1 MILTLNVTLV
11 PLAARVGMTGI
22 RTVSSQSGVVIF
34 VVFVQVTP
42 VPTWAPQDHP
52 LFVNAV
58 VGPVILVGIVRI
70 TVWTPLDDA
79 FPTLVTVIG
88 ISEVSRVVR
97 GPSGCPIPGM
107 ISGTFPA
114 T

>member
-1 MILTLNVTLV
+1 
-11 PLAARVGMTGI
+11 MTGI

-42 VPTWAPQDHP
+42 VPTWALQDHS
-52 LFVNAV
+52 LFINAL
-58 VGPVILVGIVRI
+58 VGPVIPVGIVRI

-88 ISEVSRVVR
+88 ISDVNDVVS
-97 GPSGCPIPGM
+97 GPSG
-107 ISGTFPA
+107 
-114 T
+114 